1 MTGTKRDYTQ
11 YLQSTRKVDISGLLT
26 QQAQHSAPR
35 SNADAS
41 RLNQAAPSRYRP
53 YHQEAAGFQSQAPAP
68 APTQAAPQQGY
79 SSPYAAMSAHH
90 SNSTAVGQGTQ
101 ASPYATL
108 SARHPSSTALGQGT
122 QASPYAA
129 MSARPSSSTVV
140 GQGPQ
145 ASPYAAMSAHHSS
158 STAVGQGTQ
167 ASPYAAISA
176 HHSSSTAVGQG
187 TQASPYAAMSARH
200 SISTAVGQGTQATLS
215 ARHSNSTAVGQ
226 GSQASPY
233 AAHHPAFPI
242 PAPAPN
248 LVPNRLAPA
257 PQQGALDIPAPP
269 WADDDSYDAAWDSM
283 PPPPESY
290 ASEGWDDLDPMP
302 FAPGSHPAQPK
313 PVAQP
318 VAPQPITQTQAVT
331 TLSEVK
337 IAAPAVQVAA
347 PAAQVAAP
355 AAQVAASAAHSQ
367 VPSSAP
373 VAARAPAASLAPK
386 AQAPSQFQSAAQPQV
401 AATVAVG
408 TKAGA
413 KVVASGYQRPDIQRN
428 VKRAAAEA
436 APKSGFLKPTPAC
449 DDMPDFE
456 AVLALPKLF
465 YQELVAKFTQEG
477 VADPAQAAREAT
489 TMHPE
494 FAEMTAPAAA
504 AAAAPAAQPEV
515 RFNAQLLAATTQAAA
530 DGDNDGWHAAKSAD
544 DIELNGDFKGWPGAL
559 LYQGNFEE
567 RMRGLWAAQGLELV
581 SIEDKQFQKL
591 CVLKAGGY
599 QFKLSAFYKDSGAI
613 SYVQSSAVGTKAI
626 LARNT
631 LEDYVG
637 FDIRNLP
644 DLTTLTDEEKAQ
656 IKKEVRARS
665 KRKKSKTLSERNAN
679 LKLTSAKTAAQV
691 VNFGQVD
698 VEALAAAG
706 KGKLMTVT
714 ERVELVLKSFDPLFK
729 VTQEEPKPYNF
740 RFAVAKPEHYDFA
753 VRVYHKKD
761 ETISSIFVQPS
772 EAMEALP
779 NSVEC
784 LMLLEQIK
792 EALTQSLV
800 GTSTKVLIKPR
811 SAKVNDNHVLEV
823 AYVQF

>member
-53 YHQEAAGFQSQAPAP
+53 YRQEAADFQSQAPAP
-68 APTQAAPQQGY
+68 APIQAAPQQGY
-79 SSPYAAMSAHH
+79 SSPYAAMSA
-90 SNSTAVGQGTQ
+90 
-101 ASPYATL
+101 
-108 SARHPSSTALGQGT
+108 RHPNSTALGQGT
-122 QASPYAA
+122 
-129 MSARPSSSTVV
+129 
-140 GQGPQ
+140 
-145 ASPYAAMSAHHSS
+145 
-158 STAVGQGTQ
+158 
-167 ASPYAAISA
+167 
-176 HHSSSTAVGQG
+176 
-187 TQASPYAAMSARH
+187 
-200 SISTAVGQGTQATLS
+200 
-215 ARHSNSTAVGQ
+215 
-226 GSQASPY
+226 QASPY

-337 IAAPAVQVAA
+337 VAAPAV
-347 PAAQVAAP
+347 
-355 AAQVAASAAHSQ
+355 QVAASAAHSQ

-373 VAARAPAASLAPK
+373 VAARAPVASLAPK

-436 APKSGFLKPTPAC
+436 APKSGFFKPAPAC

-494 FAEMTAPAAA
+494 FAEMTAPAAAA

-656 IKKEVRARS
+656 IKKEIRARS

-679 LKLTSAKTAAQV
+679 LKLASAKTAAQV

>member
-90 SNSTAVGQGTQ
+90 S
-101 ASPYATL
+101 
-108 SARHPSSTALGQGT
+108 SSTAI
-122 QASPYAA
+122 
-129 MSARPSSSTVV
+129 

-145 ASPYAAMSAHHSS
+145 ASPYA
-158 STAVGQGTQ
+158 TL
-167 ASPYAAISA
+167 SA

-187 TQASPYAAMSARH
+187 TQASPYAAMSARP
-200 SISTAVGQGTQATLS
+200 SSSTAVGQGTQASPYAAMS
-215 ARHSNSTAVGQ
+215 ARPSNSTAVGQ
-226 GSQASPY
+226 GTQALPY

-337 IAAPAVQVAA
+337 VAAPAVQVAAPAVQVAAPAVQVAA

-355 AAQVAASAAHSQ
+355 AAQVAAPAVQVAASAAHSQ

-494 FAEMTAPAAA
+494 FAEMTAPAAPA

-656 IKKEVRARS
+656 IKKEIRARS

-679 LKLTSAKTAAQV
+679 LKLASAKTAAQV

-740 RFAVAKPEHYDFA
+740 RFAVTKPEHYDFA

>member
-41 RLNQAAPSRYRP
+41 RLNQAAPSRYRS

-90 SNSTAVGQGTQ
+90 SSSTAIGQGTQ

-108 SARHPSSTALGQGT
+108 SARPSSSTVVGQGS

-129 MSARPSSSTVV
+129 MSARPSNSTAV
-140 GQGPQ
+140 GQGSQ
-145 ASPYAAMSAHHSS
+145 ASPYAALSARHPS

-167 ASPYAAISA
+167 ASPYAA
-176 HHSSSTAVGQG
+176 
-187 TQASPYAAMSARH
+187 
-200 SISTAVGQGTQATLS
+200 LS
-215 ARHSNSTAVGQ
+215 
-226 GSQASPY
+226 
-233 AAHHPAFPI
+233 AHHPAFPI

-337 IAAPAVQVAA
+337 VAAPAVQVAA

-355 AAQVAASAAHSQ
+355 AAQVAATAAHSQ

-494 FAEMTAPAAA
+494 FAEMTAPAASA
-504 AAAAPAAQPEV
+504 TAAPAAQPEV

-656 IKKEVRARS
+656 IKKEIRARS

-679 LKLTSAKTAAQV
+679 LKLASAKTAAQV

>member
-1 MTGTKRDYTQ
+1 M
-11 YLQSTRKVDISGLLT
+11 
-26 QQAQHSAPR
+26 
-35 SNADAS
+35 
-41 RLNQAAPSRYRP
+41 
-53 YHQEAAGFQSQAPAP
+53 
-68 APTQAAPQQGY
+68 
-79 SSPYAAMSAHH
+79 
-90 SNSTAVGQGTQ
+90 
-101 ASPYATL
+101 
-108 SARHPSSTALGQGT
+108 
-122 QASPYAA
+122 
-129 MSARPSSSTVV
+129 
-140 GQGPQ
+140 
-145 ASPYAAMSAHHSS
+145 
-158 STAVGQGTQ
+158 
-167 ASPYAAISA
+167 
-176 HHSSSTAVGQG
+176 
-187 TQASPYAAMSARH
+187 
-200 SISTAVGQGTQATLS
+200 
-215 ARHSNSTAVGQ
+215 
-226 GSQASPY
+226 
-233 AAHHPAFPI
+233 
-242 PAPAPN
+242 
-248 LVPNRLAPA
+248 
-257 PQQGALDIPAPP
+257 
-269 WADDDSYDAAWDSM
+269 
-283 PPPPESY
+283 
-290 ASEGWDDLDPMP
+290 
-302 FAPGSHPAQPK
+302 
-313 PVAQP
+313 
-318 VAPQPITQTQAVT
+318 
-331 TLSEVK
+331 
-337 IAAPAVQVAA
+337 
-347 PAAQVAAP
+347 
-355 AAQVAASAAHSQ
+355 
-367 VPSSAP
+367 
-373 VAARAPAASLAPK
+373 
-386 AQAPSQFQSAAQPQV
+386 
-401 AATVAVG
+401 
-408 TKAGA
+408 
-413 KVVASGYQRPDIQRN
+413 VASGYQRPDIQRN

-494 FAEMTAPAAA
+494 FAEMTAPAAAA

-656 IKKEVRARS
+656 IKKEIRARS

-679 LKLTSAKTAAQV
+679 LKLASAKTAAQV

>member
-90 SNSTAVGQGTQ
+90 PNSTAVGQGTQ
-101 ASPYATL
+101 ASPYAAM
-108 SARHPSSTALGQGT
+108 SVHHPSSTALGQGT

-129 MSARPSSSTVV
+129 MSAHHSSSSAI
-140 GQGPQ
+140 GQGTQ
-145 ASPYAAMSAHHSS
+145 ASPYATLSAHHSS
-158 STAVGQGTQ
+158 STVVGQGTQ
-167 ASPYAAISA
+167 ASPYAAMSA
-176 HHSSSTAVGQG
+176 RHSSSTAVGQG
-187 TQASPYAAMSARH
+187 TQASPYAAMSARP
-200 SISTAVGQGTQATLS
+200 SSSTAVGQGTQA
-215 ARHSNSTAVGQ
+215 
-226 GSQASPY
+226 SPY
-233 AAHHPAFPI
+233 AAHHPSFPI

-302 FAPGSHPAQPK
+302 FAPRSHPAQPK
-313 PVAQP
+313 QVAQP

-337 IAAPAVQVAA
+337 VAAPAVQVAA
-347 PAAQVAAP
+347 PAVQVAAS
-355 AAQVAASAAHSQ
+355 AVQVAASAAHSQ

-494 FAEMTAPAAA
+494 FAEMTAPAASA
-504 AAAAPAAQPEV
+504 TAAPAAQPEV

-656 IKKEVRARS
+656 IKKEIRARS

-679 LKLTSAKTAAQV
+679 LKLASAKTAAQV

>member
-90 SNSTAVGQGTQ
+90 PSSTAIGQGTQASPYAAMSAHHSSSTVVGQGTQ

-108 SARHPSSTALGQGT
+108 SARHPSSTAIGQGT

-129 MSARPSSSTVV
+129 MSAR
-140 GQGPQ
+140 
-145 ASPYAAMSAHHSS
+145 HSN
-158 STAVGQGTQ
+158 
-167 ASPYAAISA
+167 
-176 HHSSSTAVGQG
+176 STAVGQG
-187 TQASPYAAMSARH
+187 TQASPYAAMSVHHPSSTALGQGTQASPYAAMSARH
-200 SISTAVGQGTQATLS
+200 SSSTAVGQGTQA
-215 ARHSNSTAVGQ
+215 
-226 GSQASPY
+226 SPY
-233 AAHHPAFPI
+233 TPHHPAFPI

-337 IAAPAVQVAA
+337 VAAPAV
-347 PAAQVAAP
+347 QVAAP

-494 FAEMTAPAAA
+494 FAEMTAPAAAA

-656 IKKEVRARS
+656 IKKEIRARS

-679 LKLTSAKTAAQV
+679 LKLASAKTAAQV

>member
-68 APTQAAPQQGY
+68 ATTQAAPRQGY

-101 ASPYATL
+101 ASPYA
-108 SARHPSSTALGQGT
+108 
-122 QASPYAA
+122 
-129 MSARPSSSTVV
+129 
-140 GQGPQ
+140 
-145 ASPYAAMSAHHSS
+145 AMSAHHSN

-167 ASPYAAISA
+167 ASPYATLSAHHSSSTAVGQGPQASPYATLSA

-187 TQASPYAAMSARH
+187 TQASPYAAMSARP
-200 SISTAVGQGTQATLS
+200 SSSTAVGQGTQASPYAAMS

-226 GSQASPY
+226 GTQASPY

-337 IAAPAVQVAA
+337 VAA

-355 AAQVAASAAHSQ
+355 AVQVAASAAHSQ

-373 VAARAPAASLAPK
+373 VAARAPAASLAPRT
-386 AQAPSQFQSAAQPQV
+386 QAPSQFQSAAQPQV

-449 DDMPDFE
+449 DDMPAFE

-494 FAEMTAPAAA
+494 FAEMTAPAAAA

-656 IKKEVRARS
+656 IKKEIRARS

-679 LKLTSAKTAAQV
+679 LKLASAKTAAQV

-740 RFAVAKPEHYDFA
+740 RFAVAKPEHYDFS